1 MHDIK
6 AVLFDMDGVLI
17 DAQEWHYEA
26 LNEVLLIFGYQITRE
41 MHEERYDGLTTLK
54 KLQMLTNEVGL
65 PEHIH
70 EMINRVKQDRTLRI
84 AAQKCFPNVSH
95 QVLISKLRY
104 KNIKV
109 GVVTNSIR
117 QTTEFMLTYAGLL
130 DSVDVLVTNQDVQ
143 DPKPNPEC
151 YFTAME
157 ILGVL
162 PEETVIIEDSPYGI
176 MAAKAS
182 GALVVT
188 VKSVDEVTLDLLH
201 GIVPGILE

>member
-1 MHDIK
+1 
-6 AVLFDMDGVLI
+6 
-17 DAQEWHYEA
+17 
-26 LNEVLLIFGYQITRE
+26 
-41 MHEERYDGLTTLK
+41 
-54 KLQMLTNEVGL
+54 MLTKEVGL

-95 QVLISKLRY
+95 QVLVSKLKN

-130 DSVDVLVTNQDVQ
+130 DSMDVLVTNQDVRE
-143 DPKPNPEC
+143 PKPNPEC

-157 ILGVL
+157 ILGVP

-176 MAAKAS
+176 IAAKAS

>member
-1 MHDIK
+1 MSKIK

-17 DAQEWHYEA
+17 DAQDWHYEA
-26 LNEVLLIFGYQITRE
+26 LNEVLQIFGYKITRE
-41 MHEERYDGLTTLK
+41 MHEDRYDGLSTSK

-70 EMINRVKQDRTLRI
+70 VMINRVKQDRTLRI

-95 QVLISKLRY
+95 QVLISKLKH

-130 DSVDVLVTNQDVQ
+130 DSLDVLVTNQDVG

-151 YFTAME
+151 YLIAME
-157 ILGVL
+157 KLGVS
-162 PEETVIIEDSPYGI
+162 PIETVIVEDSPYGI

-182 GALVVT
+182 GATVVT
-188 VKSVDEVTLDLLH
+188 VRSVDEVTLDLFH
-201 GIVPGILE
+201 GVVPGILQ

>member
-26 LNEVLLIFGYQITRE
+26 LNEVLLIFGYKITRE

-54 KLQMLTNEVGL
+54 KLQMLTKEVGL

-95 QVLISKLRY
+95 QVLVSKLKN

-130 DSVDVLVTNQDVQ
+130 DSMDVLVTNQDVRE
-143 DPKPNPEC
+143 PKPNPEC

-157 ILGVL
+157 ILGVP

-176 MAAKAS
+176 IAAKAS

>member
-26 LNEVLLIFGYQITRE
+26 LNQVLVLFGYEITRE
-41 MHEERYDGLTTLK
+41 MHEDRYDGLTTLK
-54 KLQMLTNEVGL
+54 KLQMLTQEVGL
-65 PEHIH
+65 PEHVH

-95 QVLISKLRY
+95 QVLISKLKN
-104 KNIKV
+104 KNIRV

-130 DSVDVLVTNQDVQ
+130 DSLDVLVTNQDVRE
-143 DPKPNPEC
+143 PKPDPEC
-151 YFTAME
+151 YLTAME
-157 ILGVL
+157 ILGVT

-182 GALVVT
+182 GARVVT
-188 VKSVDEVTLDLLH
+188 VKSVDDVSLDLLH
-201 GIVPGILE
+201 GVVTGILE